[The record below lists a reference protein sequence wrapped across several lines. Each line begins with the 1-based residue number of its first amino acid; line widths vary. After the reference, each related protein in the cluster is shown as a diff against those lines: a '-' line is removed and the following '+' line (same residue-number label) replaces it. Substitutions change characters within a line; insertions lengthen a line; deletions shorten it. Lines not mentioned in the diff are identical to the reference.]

1 MTSDRFFRRGK
12 QMDIEQTKH
21 SNEQLCQLI
30 QQGHTEY
37 LFQLWQQ
44 CERFIRMLAEQY
56 VRLYDRGQDL
66 VDDCVQE
73 AFISLQGIAQRYRA
87 DRGAQ
92 FLTFLKVS
100 LHGTFRSVMLSG
112 RGSAEKDPLNH
123 CESLDKIM
131 LNADGDEQRLIDTI
145 VDENAENEIHN
156 VADESYRK
164 SENAFIR
171 ECIQLASEDKG
182 KVILTEMLDSN
193 VSYKD
198 AIEKIFGHTALEDRA
213 LLEDLRKRKQT
224 AILQIR
230 DRTRAGKRKVLM
242 RKYSLDE
249 NAYRNGLRGYSKSR
263 FDERGFVSEVERL
276 AIRSILEQE
285 KSPSEDE

>member
-12 QMDIEQTKH
+12 QMDKEQTKH

-123 CESLDKIM
+123 CESLDKIT

-145 VDENAENEIHN
+145 VDENAENEIQN

-182 KVILTEMLDSN
+182 KAILTEMLDSN
-193 VSYKD
+193 VSYKE
-198 AIEKIFGHTALEDRA
+198 AIEIIFGHTALEDGA

-249 NAYRNGLRGYSKSR
+249 NAYRNGLRDYSKSR